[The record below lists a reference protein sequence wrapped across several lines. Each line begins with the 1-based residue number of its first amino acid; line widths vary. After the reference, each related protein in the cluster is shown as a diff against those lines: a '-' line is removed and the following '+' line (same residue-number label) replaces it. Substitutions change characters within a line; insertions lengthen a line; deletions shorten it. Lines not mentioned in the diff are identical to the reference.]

1 MDTIKINN
9 KAYEYVV
16 DFKNDVQL
24 RKSFNNLTRKVYGF
38 DFEDWYLN
46 GYWGDRYIPY
56 SILNGDTTVSSI
68 FVNVIDFL
76 VQGEKRTY
84 VQIGTVMTDLEHRN
98 QGLSRILLNKVLE
111 GWRGKCDLIYLFANE
126 SVLDFYPKFG
136 FRRAKEYQ
144 YSRQV
149 AFHGIRSDLR
159 KLNML
164 EKENKEFLLNKI
176 NRSMSFSQVSM
187 LDSPSLPMFHC
198 TANWTDNVY
207 YMKEFDAVVVA
218 DFEEDVLYLKDIFCE
233 KEVSLDELISALIN
247 KEIKKVVLGFTPKDI
262 TSFDGNILI
271 PVDAL
276 FILDDTRGLFDSEK
290 LQFPVLSHA

>member
-1 MDTIKINN
+1 MDTIKIND
-9 KAYEYVV
+9 KTYDYVV
-16 DFKNDVQL
+16 DFKNDVLL
-24 RKSFNNLTRKVYGF
+24 REGFNNLTRKVFGF
-38 DFEDWYLN
+38 DFEDWYIN

-56 SILNGDTTVSSI
+56 SLLDGGTMISSI

-98 QGLSRILLNKVLE
+98 QGLSSILLEKVLE
-111 GWRGKCDLIYLFANE
+111 EWRGKCDLIYLFAND

-136 FRRAKEYQ
+136 FKRANEYQ

-149 AFHGIRSDLR
+149 ALDGIQSDFK
-159 KLNML
+159 KLNMS
-164 EKENKEFLLNKI
+164 EKENKEFVLNKI
-176 NRSMSFSQVSM
+176 NHSMSFSQVSM

-198 TANWTDNVY
+198 TANWTDNAY

-218 DFEEDVLYLKDIFCE
+218 DFEEDILYLKDVFCE
-233 KEVSLDELISALIN
+233 KDVSLDELISALIN
-247 KEIKKVVLGFTPKDI
+247 KKIKKVVLGFTPKDL
-262 TSFDGNILI
+262 TSFDENILI

-276 FILDDTRGLFDSEK
+276 FILDDRWGLFDSEK
-290 LQFPVLSHA
+290 LQFPMLSHA